1 MSSSA
6 VQVYS
11 CLLSFEMS
19 MAFYTALYNCT
30 ELTNKCSRTKVRYTL
45 FGAADGG
52 QDLHLRVPVTAQ
64 GAGILAAK
72 PSPVAGKGARASDTH
87 LEF

>member
-1 MSSSA
+1 M
-6 VQVYS
+6 
-11 CLLSFEMS
+11 
-19 MAFYTALYNCT
+19 
-30 ELTNKCSRTKVRYTL
+30 RYTL

-52 QDLHLRVPVTAQ
+52 QDLHLRVLAMAQ